1 LNYHLFCKS
10 FKKYKQ
16 ADILKIH
23 GRFITVYILPASLL
37 IMVFLIFTLMQI
49 FNIGKQGIDS
59 PYIGFTGIIVLII
72 LVAWIVVQALKD
84 DTKRKEIANQLD
96 DSKEKYK
103 ALMETSTDGTLLVLG
118 GEIRYAN
125 FVFLAMSG
133 YTMKELLSMHIEDI
147 LLKKEHEMGIL
158 QIDPGESG
166 RTINSEA
173 IIKGKK
179 GNHRDVILAVS
190 GIRLEESDGLII
202 IVKDITGRERLE
214 KESMD
219 LMNELQSSLLQ
230 MNLPVASIVREF
242 ISCDMDKS
250 VLDAAGLMS
259 RKKQDA
265 IIITK
270 GESQPLGIVT
280 DTDLRNRVL
289 ATDLDHNIPVSDI
302 MSSPLIRIHEQSLL
316 YEAILK
322 VREHS
327 ISHLVVEDK
336 NGNITGIFSNTDLLE
351 VQRNSISYLIREI
364 ESAESV
370 ESLKKIHN
378 KIPVLIRTLLDSGSR
393 IMNITYMISTVTDAI
408 THRLVEF
415 AIEEMGEPPAR
426 FAFMAMGSEGR
437 REQTLVTDQDNAI
450 IFEDVPNERLSE
462 VSRYFLY
469 FGKKINLWLDKIG
482 YRYCSG
488 EVMAG
493 NPQWC
498 QPISRWK
505 KYFSDWVNSRTP
517 EGLLGVAVFFDFRIV
532 FGMEQYGEDLR
543 KHISETAAGKSVFY
557 HLLARE
563 AAAYNVPT
571 ELPAIFDVKNALA
584 PLVDFIRV
592 YSVNERVTETNS
604 MLRLEGLQRH
614 NIIEESDFHEID
626 NVYNRLM
633 EIRFRSHVNAI
644 LNNEVPDNLIKQQE
658 LTSMEQTLVAKS
670 FAEIKHYQTK
680 ILDDFV

>member
-1 LNYHLFCKS
+1 
-10 FKKYKQ
+10 
-16 ADILKIH
+16 
-23 GRFITVYILPASLL
+23 
-37 IMVFLIFTLMQI
+37 
-49 FNIGKQGIDS
+49 
-59 PYIGFTGIIVLII
+59 
-72 LVAWIVVQALKD
+72 
-84 DTKRKEIANQLD
+84 
-96 DSKEKYK
+96 
-103 ALMETSTDGTLLVLG
+103 
-118 GEIRYAN
+118 
-125 FVFLAMSG
+125 
-133 YTMKELLSMHIEDI
+133 
-147 LLKKEHEMGIL
+147 
-158 QIDPGESG
+158 
-166 RTINSEA
+166 
-173 IIKGKK
+173 
-179 GNHRDVILAVS
+179 
-190 GIRLEESDGLII
+190 
-202 IVKDITGRERLE
+202 
-214 KESMD
+214 
-219 LMNELQSSLLQ
+219 
-230 MNLPVASIVREF
+230 
-242 ISCDMDKS
+242 MDKT
-250 VLDAAGLMS
+250 VLEAAELMS

-270 GESQPLGIVT
+270 RGSQPLGIVT

-289 ATDLDHNIPVSDI
+289 ANDIDHNIPVCDI

-327 ISHLVVEDK
+327 ISHLVVEDN
-336 NGNITGIFSNTDLLE
+336 NGNITGIFCNTDLLE

-364 ESAESV
+364 EVAESV

-450 IFEDVPNERLSE
+450 VFEDVPNERLSE

-505 KYFSDWVNSRTP
+505 KYFTDWVNSRTP

-532 FGMEQYGEDLR
+532 YGMEQFGDDLR
-543 KHISETAAGKSVFY
+543 KHIGETAAGKSVFF

-563 AAAYNVPT
+563 AAEYDIPS
-571 ELPAIFDVKNALA
+571 ELPAVFDVKNALS
-584 PLVDFIRV
+584 PLIDLIRV
-592 YSVNERVTETNS
+592 YSVNERVIETNS

-614 NIIEESDFHEID
+614 NIIEESDFNEID

-644 LNNEVPDNLIKQQE
+644 LNNEVPDNLIKKQE
-658 LTSMEQTLVAKS
+658 LTAMEQTLVAKS
-670 FAEIKHYQTK
+670 FADIKLYQTK
-680 ILDDFV
+680 ILEDFV